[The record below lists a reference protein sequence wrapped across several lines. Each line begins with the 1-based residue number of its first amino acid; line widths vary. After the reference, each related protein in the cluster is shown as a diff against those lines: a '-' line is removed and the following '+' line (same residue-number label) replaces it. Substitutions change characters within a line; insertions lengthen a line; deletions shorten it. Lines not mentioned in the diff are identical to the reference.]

1 MQNFINKI
9 VSFLGMPEV
18 IGDLSDLILDLKFVS
33 RPNIAKLNNHNKSTW
48 YNTIQKIVSKE
59 LLTILSE
66 GNAAQR
72 TELAKRL
79 NNFLD
84 GKLKRGYEENGSC
97 YIELFNKEGSS
108 DLYYIADAQED
119 RKYYSFAV

>member
-1 MQNFINKI
+1 
-9 VSFLGMPEV
+9 MPEV
-18 IGDLSDLILDLKFVS
+18 IGDLSDLILDLKFFN
-33 RPNIAKLNNHNKSTW
+33 RPHVAKLNNRNKCSW
-48 YNTIQKIVSKE
+48 YNTVKKIVTKG

-66 GNAAQR
+66 GNAVQR
-72 TELAKRL
+72 TELAGQL
-79 NNFLD
+79 NSFLD

-97 YIELFNKEGSS
+97 YIELFNTEGSS